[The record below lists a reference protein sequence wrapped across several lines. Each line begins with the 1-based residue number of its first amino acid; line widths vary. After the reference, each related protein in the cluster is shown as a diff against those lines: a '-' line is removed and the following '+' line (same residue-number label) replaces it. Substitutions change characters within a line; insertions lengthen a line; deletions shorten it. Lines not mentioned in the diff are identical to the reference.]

1 MKNIDSGY
9 ILIIDDNKDICDLL
23 TYLLEQE
30 GYATKSGYDGNSA
43 IKLLSEHEPDVLLL
57 DSIIPEPNGMAV
69 LAKAHELYPQL
80 PVIIITGNAGILG
93 AVCAIKAG
101 AWDYIAKPF
110 DNKRVLEL
118 VDRAI
123 ATGWRKHNS
132 DNSRA
137 NRETKVRMAN
147 MMGNSNEIQSVAKDI
162 IRVAHTGFSV
172 IIQGETGTGKELI
185 AKNIHLASKR
195 ASYPFIPV
203 DCGAIAESLIENELF
218 GHEKGSYTGADS
230 IRMGKFEAAEGGTL
244 FLDEIAN
251 MPLASQAKLLRV
263 LQERVIYRLGGV
275 KAIPVNVRILAAS
288 HESLLDAVVKGKFRE
303 DLYYRLNEYVI
314 RIPALRE
321 RIDDIVFLANRFIA
335 ETCAELGKKP
345 MEFSIAAKAMLLR
358 YSWPGNVRELRAVIR
373 RAALITDGQIDIDSL
388 GLVFKE
394 DVSPVLPIKKYYADY
409 VQDFCH
415 EGKSLKA
422 MTQYNVNQMERI
434 IIKEALLKT
443 NNNKAEAARLLD
455 IDYKTLYNKLK
466 KINQDE
472 EL

>member
-101 AWDYIAKPF
+101 AWDYLPKPF
-110 DNKRVLEL
+110 DNHRVLEL
-118 VDRAI
+118 VDRAMQ
-123 ATGWRKHNS
+123 TRWRNHTPENKKT
-132 DNSRA
+132 
-137 NRETKVRMAN
+137 NRDIQTRMAN
-147 MMGNSNEIQSVAKDI
+147 IMGNSHQIQCVAKDI

-172 IIQGETGTGKELI
+172 IIQGETGTGKELV

-195 ASYPFIPV
+195 ASHSFIPV
-203 DCGAIAESLIENELF
+203 DCGAIADSLIENELF
-218 GHEKGSYTGADS
+218 GHEKGSYTGADAV
-230 IRMGKFEAAEGGTL
+230 RKGKFEAAEGGTL

-251 MPLASQAKLLRV
+251 MPLSSQAKLLRV
-263 LQERVIYRLGGV
+263 LQERVIYRIGGIT
-275 KAIPVNVRILAAS
+275 AIPVNVRILAAS

-321 RIDDIVFLANRFIA
+321 RMDDILFLANHFTA
-335 ETCAELGKKP
+335 ETCAELDKEP
-345 MEFSIAAKAMLLR
+345 MEFTTAAKAMLLR
-358 YSWPGNVRELRAVIR
+358 YSWPGNIRELRAVIR
-373 RAALITDGQIDIDSL
+373 RAALITDGKIDIDDL
-388 GLVFKE
+388 NLVFKE
-394 DVSPVLPIKKYYADY
+394 DTLPTVPTKNLSAHHM
-409 VQDFCH
+409 QSFFS

-422 MTQYNVNQMERI
+422 MTQHNVEQMERI
-434 IIKEALLKT
+434 IIKEVLLKT
-443 NNNKAEAARLLD
+443 NNNKAEAARLLE